1 MGGAGGRTGGPGRV
15 AAPSAVHRRRLAA
28 QQLSGPAAGSA
39 EAVVERL
46 LAVQGQDPRGARL
59 AVRARAAGVIAAD
72 VDAGLTDRRS
82 LVVTWLNRGTL
93 HLVQA
98 QDYWWL
104 HPLTTPQLA
113 TGNRTRLRQE
123 GVSVAQAERGVEVVA
138 EQVATH
144 GPRTRAELRDALDAE
159 GVPTAGQAI
168 VHVLV
173 AATLAGHVVRGPVRG
188 AEQCFVSVEQWLG
201 PAPEPLERTEALALL
216 ARRYL
221 VGHGPA
227 DARDLAKW
235 AGITLGDARRG
246 LAAIADEVVEDGDG
260 LVDLSARQAG
270 GEPEPPPG
278 PRLLGPFD
286 PVLHGWVSRAD
297 VVGEH
302 RGIVTTNGLF
312 RPFAM
317 VDGRAV
323 ALWSLAAGAVTIRP
337 LEPVRRADLTALEAD
352 AARVL
357 DYLGLP
363 ERPPVIDAG

>member
-1 MGGAGGRTGGPGRV
+1 MSRGEGGAGAAAGEV
-15 AAPSAVHRRRLAA
+15 AVSMVHRRRLAA

-59 AVRARAAGVIAAD
+59 AVRARSTGVSAAD

-93 HLVQA
+93 HLVRA
-98 QDYWWL
+98 RDYWWL

-123 GVSVAQAERGVEVVA
+123 GVSAAQAERGVEVVA

-144 GPRTRAELRDALDAE
+144 GPRTRAELRDALDAA
-159 GVPTAGQAI
+159 GVPTAGQAL

-188 AEQCFVSVEQWLG
+188 AEQCFVAVEQWLG
-201 PAPEPLERTEALALL
+201 PAPEPLDRDEALALL

-227 DARDLAKW
+227 DARDLAGW
-235 AGITLGDARRG
+235 AGIALGDARRG
-246 LAAIADEVVEDGDG
+246 LDGIADEVVEAGEG

-270 GEPEPPPG
+270 AEPAPLPG
-278 PRLLGPFD
+278 PRLLGSFD

-302 RGIVTTNGLF
+302 RGIVTSNGLF

-317 VDGRAV
+317 VGGRAV
-323 ALWSLAAGAVTIRP
+323 ALWSLAAGTVTIRP
-337 LEPVRRADLTALEAD
+337 LEPVRRADLAALEVD

-357 DYLGLP
+357 AYLGLP
-363 ERPPVIDAG
+363 GRPAVVDAG